1 MDAVP
6 PKPIIPDAFS
16 ALVRNPVKFRLF
28 LLTKLPAAFFA
39 GLKLRKLSPESCT
52 VTIPFK
58 WFTQNPF
65 RSIYFACLS
74 MAAEL
79 STGVL
84 AMGAIYRQ
92 KPAVSMLV
100 TGLEARFFKKAT
112 GIITFTCFDGIAIYE
127 AVGEAKETGLGKAV
141 TVTSIGKNNAG
152 EIVAEFRFTWSF
164 KAKAKPATSTVVA

>member
-1 MDAVP
+1 MDAAAT
-6 PKPIIPDAFS
+6 KSLIPDAFFS
-16 ALVRNPVKFRLF
+16 LVRNPVKFRLF

-39 GLKLRKLSPESCT
+39 GLKVRQLSAEACIVT
-52 VTIPFK
+52 VPFK

-84 AMGAIYRQ
+84 AMGAIYGQ

-100 TGLEARFFKKAT
+100 TGLEAKFYKKAAGLISFTCADGDVIHQAVGVAKAT
-112 GIITFTCFDGIAIYE
+112 GIGQT
-127 AVGEAKETGLGKAV
+127 VS
-141 TVTSIGKNNAG
+141 VTSTGRNTSG
-152 EIVAEFRFTWSF
+152 EVVAEFLFTWSF
-164 KAKAKPATSTVVA
+164 KEK